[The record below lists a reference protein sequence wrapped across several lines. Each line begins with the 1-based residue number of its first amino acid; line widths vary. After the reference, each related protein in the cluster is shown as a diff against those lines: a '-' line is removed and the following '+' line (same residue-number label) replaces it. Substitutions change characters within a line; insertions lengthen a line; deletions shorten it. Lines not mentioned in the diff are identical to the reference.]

1 MQGGVARA
9 SASVLVQVGRDTAA
23 GCSADT
29 RLAGVIEELAG
40 FAESLVEEDLSEL
53 DLLHVLV
60 CKGELE
66 FLCFNI
72 NAVEDVDS
80 VPPLF
85 VKVEVKFVGLS
96 ISSDLDMSG
105 VTFRDIIGCLEAKA
119 SDMNGLIG
127 FHSDPRGI
135 ALDAA
140 CVPLVPV
147 LLAGTQ
153 KVFRILLS
161 RATTSWCAVLSV
173 HFTRN
178 LNALYLIVAT
188 DLLVPDTE
196 IVCGFVFALVTDAG
210 AGFLV

>member
-1 MQGGVARA
+1 M
-9 SASVLVQVGRDTAA
+9 VQVGCDTTA

-29 RLAGVIEELAG
+29 RLAGVIKELAC

-60 CKGELE
+60 CKVE
-66 FLCFNI
+66 FEVLSFNI
-72 NAVEDVDS
+72 NIVEDVDS
-80 VPPLF
+80 VPPLI
-85 VKVEVKFVGLS
+85 VKVEVKFEGLS
-96 ISSDLDMSG
+96 ISSDLDTSG

-127 FHSDPRGI
+127 LHSDPRRI

-140 CVPLVPV
+140 SEPFVPV

-153 KVFRILLS
+153 KVYRILLS
-161 RATTSWCAVLSV
+161 RATTSCCAELSV
-173 HFTRN
+173 HCTRN
-178 LNALYLIVAT
+178 LNALYLIVVA

-196 IVCGFVFALVTDAG
+196 VVCGFVFALVTDAG
-210 AGFLV
+210 AGFFD